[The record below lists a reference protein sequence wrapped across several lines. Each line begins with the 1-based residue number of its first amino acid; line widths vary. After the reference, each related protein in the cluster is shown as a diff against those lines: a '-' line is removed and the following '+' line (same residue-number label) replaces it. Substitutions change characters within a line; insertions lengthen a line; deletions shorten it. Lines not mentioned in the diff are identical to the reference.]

1 MSRPDRANGGTRDVV
16 VAAALGLGLAVRLLD
31 LVRCRSLNLDEARL
45 AINIASRSFAGLLA
59 PLDLDQSAPPLFLW
73 GEHAMVRLF
82 GTGDCVLRLLPGVA
96 GLAAMLAAWPLA
108 RRFLAPAE
116 ARLATL
122 VLVLSPFLINYAAS
136 VKQYSF
142 ELAFAAGF
150 ILLAEPLF
158 RTPVRHRALVVLA
171 AGVIG
176 PWLSL
181 SSVFVLA
188 AAWLAWAAEARR
200 REPGL
205 RRFVAAAALLWGVSA
220 GAAVATV
227 YRAAGANPY
236 MQRFWELA
244 FLSPVRPDFAGR
256 AWRTVEDI
264 VWALVAGDPLVAR
277 APYQP
282 WIAVATGLAVASV
295 IAGVVRIG
303 RRRGYAVAWW
313 LAGPFVLALVAS
325 AAGRFPIAPRLV
337 LFALPGLALLGAAG
351 VGAAVER
358 LPVGRRPVVWL
369 AATVVVILPLEF
381 ASVVRSL
388 ALEGPG
394 QFEKLVIA
402 FRARSRPGEPI
413 YVFARS
419 LPAWTW
425 YTTDWTAPD
434 TARLRYLDELA
445 RAGGAGFENTPSRGT
460 VGEEETRMLIWHDG
474 GREELLGLPSGMEW
488 REVQEHV
495 RPAPDR
501 GWVDTE
507 AARIER
513 VARPGV
519 WVLATTYYAPE
530 TALFQRLERDAARRT
545 DAEIRPGSALVRYE
559 FASEAAAGNR

>member
-1 MSRPDRANGGTRDVV
+1 MRRPEPADRDVV

-82 GTGDCVLRLLPGVA
+82 GTGDCALRLLPGLA
-96 GLAAMLAAWPLA
+96 SLAAMLAAWPLA

-122 VLVLSPFLINYAAS
+122 ALVLSPFLINYAAS

-142 ELAFAAGF
+142 ELAFVVGF

-158 RTPVRHRALVVLA
+158 RAPARHRALLVLA
-171 AGVIG
+171 AGVVG

-188 AAWLAWAAEARR
+188 AAWLAWAVEARR

-220 GAAVATV
+220 AAALATV

-244 FLSPVRPDFAGR
+244 FLSPARPDLAAR
-256 AWRTVEDI
+256 AWRTIEDI
-264 VWALVAGDPLVAR
+264 VWSLVAGDPLVAR
-277 APYQP
+277 APFQP
-282 WIAVATGLAVASV
+282 WVGLATALAAASV
-295 IAGVVRIG
+295 AAGIVRMA
-303 RRRGYAVAWW
+303 RRRDGAVSWW
-313 LAGPFVLALVAS
+313 LAGPFVLALAAS
-325 AAGRFPIAPRLV
+325 AAGRFPIAPRLA
-337 LFALPGLALLGAAG
+337 LFALPGLVLLGAAG
-351 VGAAVER
+351 VGAVVDR
-358 LPVGRRPVVWL
+358 LPAPHRPAVWL
-369 AATVVVILPLEF
+369 VATVLVILPLEF
-381 ASVVRSL
+381 ASIVRSL

-394 QFEKLVIA
+394 QFERLVTA
-402 FRARSRPGEPI
+402 FRERSRPGEPI

-419 LPAWTW
+419 LPAWIW
-425 YTTDWTAPD
+425 YTTDWAEPD
-434 TARLRYLDELA
+434 TARLQYLTGLA
-445 RAGGAGFENTPSRGT
+445 RAGGAGFENMPSRGT
-460 VGEEETRMLIWHDG
+460 VGEKETRMLIWRDG
-474 GREELLGLPSGMEW
+474 SRRELLGLPSGMEW

-495 RPAPDR
+495 RSVPDR

-513 VARPGV
+513 AAQPGV

-530 TALFQRLERDAARRT
+530 TALFQRLERDAVRRT

-559 FASEAAAGNR
+559 FAVSDSARSR

>member
-1 MSRPDRANGGTRDVV
+1 MRRPELAERDVV

-31 LVRCRSLNLDEARL
+31 LIRCRSLNLDEARL

-82 GTGDCVLRLLPGVA
+82 GTGDCALRLLPGIA

-142 ELAFAAGF
+142 ELAFAVGF

-158 RTPVRHRALVVLA
+158 RAPARHRLLLVLA
-171 AGVIG
+171 AGVAG
-176 PWLSL
+176 PWVSL

-188 AAWLAWAAEARR
+188 AGWLAWAEEARR

-205 RRFVAAAALLWGVSA
+205 RRFLVAAALLWGASA
-220 GAAVATV
+220 GAAFATV

-244 FLSPVRPDFAGR
+244 FLSPARPHLEAR

-264 VWALVAGDPLVAR
+264 VWALAAGDPLVAR

-282 WIAVATGLAVASV
+282 WVAIATALSVAAV
-295 IAGVVRIG
+295 IAGVVRIS
-303 RRRGYAVAWW
+303 RRRDPAVAWW
-313 LAGPFVLALVAS
+313 LVGPFVLALLAS

-351 VGAAVER
+351 VGAAVSR
-358 LPVGRRPVVWL
+358 LPARRRPLVWL
-369 AATVVVILPLEF
+369 AATVLVILPLEF
-381 ASVVRSL
+381 ASIVRSL

-394 QFEKLVIA
+394 QFERLVRA
-402 FRARSRPGEPI
+402 FRERSRPGEPI

-419 LPAWTW
+419 LPAWIW
-425 YTTDWTAPD
+425 YTTDWATPD
-434 TARLRYLDELA
+434 PARLHYLTALA
-445 RAGGAGFENTPSRGT
+445 RAGGAGFENTQSRHV
-460 VGEEETRMLIWHDG
+460 VGEEETRMLSWRQD

-488 REVQEHV
+488 REVQGHI
-495 RPAPDR
+495 RPAPDH

-513 VARPGV
+513 AARPGV
-519 WVLATTYYAPE
+519 WVLATTYYAAE
-530 TALFQRLERDAARRT
+530 TALFRRLERDAVRRT

-559 FASEAAAGNR
+559 FGRRESARIP